1 MTKIEEGPSK
11 GHPDTDDVR
20 DEQPQKSQQHSSILD
35 SAFRFLALYLTTLFS
50 LDAYAAAANS
60 PHRMLLG
67 AVPRRQPA
75 LQRPPGDFGEGAG
88 VGLRLDPGGPQ
99 ARRGGM
105 PQAPAGINI
114 PVCGTCTMPSV
125 S

>member
-11 GHPDTDDVR
+11 GHPDTDDVH
-20 DEQPQKSQQHSSILD
+20 DEQPQRSEQHSSIVD
-35 SAFRFLALYLTTLFS
+35 SAFRFLALYVTTLFS

-75 LQRPPGDFGEGAG
+75 LQRPDFGEGAG
-88 VGLRLDPGGPQ
+88 VGVRLDPGGPR

-105 PQAPAGINI
+105 PQATAGVNI
-114 PVCGTCTMPSV
+114 PVCGACAMPSV